1 MYKLFHAIFSEKLFL
16 KNFCKQLFCII
27 CTCNFLSQV
36 FNENFVNFYHKF
48 TWEYCRVHNFS
59 AKIVHNQKVG
69 VEALLVGPTKLH
81 IKFFVHQK
89 FKRRTA
95 AMFHRTSY
103 RRWARA
109 ASDGRAKRAKP
120 KPFSGSKLAAGE
132 ALRRWA
138 WGVAPLVGRSCRGQV
153 EGDQRVD
160 VDCGMRWGSYT
171 ERKMVENSGPTHV
184 VVWSVIGSIARKK
197 DSERL

>member
-1 MYKLFHAIFSEKLFL
+1 MYKLFHALFSEKLFL

-27 CTCNFLSQV
+27 YTCNFLSQV
-36 FNENFVNFYHKF
+36 SNENFANFYHKF

-89 FKRRTA
+89 FKRTA
-95 AMFHRTSY
+95 VMFHRTSY
-103 RRWARA
+103 QRWARA

-120 KPFSGSKLAAGE
+120 KPSSDSKLAAGE
-132 ALRRWA
+132 ALRRCA
-138 WGVAPLVGRSCRGQV
+138 WGVAPPVGRSCRGQIRRGSTSGCWLWNGIEILCGTLKV
-153 EGDQRVD
+153 LQREVK
-160 VDCGMRWGSYT
+160 VVRTARSGMDGGIACYS
-171 ERKMVENSGPTHV
+171 RK
-184 VVWSVIGSIARKK
+184 
-197 DSERL
+197 

>member
-1 MYKLFHAIFSEKLFL
+1 MYKSFMYKHFYGIFSEKLLL

-36 FNENFVNFYHKF
+36 SNENFENFYHKF

-89 FKRRTA
+89 FKRTA

-109 ASDGRAKRAKP
+109 VSDGRAKRAKP
-120 KPFSGSKLAAGE
+120 KPSSTASL
-132 ALRRWA
+132 LRARHCV
-138 WGVAPLVGRSCRGQV
+138 VAPPVGRSCQGQV

-160 VDCGMRWGSYT
+160 VDCGMR
-171 ERKMVENSGPTHV
+171 
-184 VVWSVIGSIARKK
+184 
-197 DSERL
+197 

>member
-1 MYKLFHAIFSEKLFL
+1 MYKLFHALFSEKLFL

-89 FKRRTA
+89 LKICSPNIVPALSSSCLRRPRKTGEA
-95 AMFHRTSY
+95 QPSF
-103 RRWARA
+103 
-109 ASDGRAKRAKP
+109 
-120 KPFSGSKLAAGE
+120 GSKLAAGE

-160 VDCGMRWGSYT
+160 VDCVMRWGSYT
-171 ERKMVENSGPTHV
+171 ERKRWKIVGPHTWWFGV
-184 VVWSVIGSIARKK
+184 LLDRSQEKR
-197 DSERL
+197 